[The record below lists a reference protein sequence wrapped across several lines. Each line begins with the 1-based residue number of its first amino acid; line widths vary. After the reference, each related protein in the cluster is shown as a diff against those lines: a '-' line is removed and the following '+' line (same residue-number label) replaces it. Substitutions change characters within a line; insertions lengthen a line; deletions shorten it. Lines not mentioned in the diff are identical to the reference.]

1 MVAKPQAQAKKPK
14 TKYDSEKLKAI
25 KPVQQPD
32 TPVMVKVD
40 HVTKQFR
47 LKKTVS
53 LKDAFVRVIL
63 HRPKH
68 DRGLFTALDDVNF
81 TINKGES
88 VGLVGL
94 NGSGK
99 STLLKCISGVQQVD
113 GGSIQTRGHVA
124 GLLEVGAGFSNDL
137 TGRENVYLNGAI
149 LGMTKE
155 QIDDA
160 FDDIAKFSEIEK
172 FLDTEVRFYSSGM
185 YMRLAF
191 SIAVH
196 SNPDVF
202 LIDEVLAV
210 GDEPFRR
217 KCAKKIQEL
226 KEQGKTLVIVSHSTS
241 QVLNFCDRAVLL
253 SHGKMLADG
262 DTEQVLSV
270 MLGREVKKKKNT
282 EDDGV

>member
-1 MVAKPQAQAKKPK
+1 MAEKAKNSTKAPK
-14 TKYDSEKLKAI
+14 SYSAEKLAAI
-25 KPVQQPD
+25 ESVEQPD
-32 TPVMVKVD
+32 TPVMVNVD

-47 LKKTVS
+47 LKKTIS
-53 LKDAFVRVIL
+53 LKDEFVRFL
-63 HRPKH
+63 LRRPVP
-68 DRGLFTALDDVNF
+68 DRGMFTALDNVNF

-99 STLLKCISGVQQVD
+99 STLLKCISGVQKVD
-113 GGSIQTRGHVA
+113 GGHIETRGHVA

-155 QIDDA
+155 QIDNA
-160 FDDIAKFSEIEK
+160 FDDIVKFSEIEK

-191 SIAVH
+191 SVAVH

-202 LIDEVLAV
+202 LVDEVLAV

-217 KCAKKIQEL
+217 KCAKKIHEL
-226 KEQGKTLVIVSHSTS
+226 KEQGKTLVIVSHSTD
-241 QVLNFCDRAVLL
+241 QVLQFCDRAILL
-253 SHGKMLADG
+253 SHGKMMADG
-262 DTEQVLSV
+262 NTEQVLSV
-270 MLGREVKKKKNT
+270 MLGREVKK
-282 EDDGV
+282 